1 MNEVATAICAAIG
14 GWWIST
20 GIVLYLNKL
29 PARSHRWSLGI
40 ATLVLLASLVGL
52 HAGRDD
58 TSTTGALLA
67 FTQAMLVW
75 AWVEMSYFM
84 GLVTGPRREPC
95 PTDAN
100 GWLRFRLALDTSLHH
115 ELLVV
120 AMAAVVAAITW
131 QGSNPVGAWTFTALW
146 LMRWSAKLNL
156 FLGVPNVNLEW
167 FPRRMDYLGSY
178 IARRSMNLLFPISTG
193 AGTVAAT
200 ICALHAQLAQDPW
213 QQVAYALL
221 ATLLALGT
229 LEHWFM
235 VLPLRDSA
243 LWRWALNAAAS
254 RK

>member
-1 MNEVATAICAAIG
+1 MAVGAAVG
-14 GWWIST
+14 GWWLST
-20 GIVLYLNKL
+20 GVVLYLNQL
-29 PARSHRWSLGI
+29 PARSHPWSLGL
-40 ATLVLLASLVGL
+40 ATVVLIASLAGL

-58 TSTTGALLA
+58 TSVTGALVA
-67 FTQAMLVW
+67 FGQALLVW

-95 PTDAN
+95 PPEAS
-100 GWLRFRLALDTSLHH
+100 GWLRFRLALDTSIHH

-120 AMAAVVAAITW
+120 GMAALVAAITW
-131 QGSNPVGAWTFTALW
+131 RAGNPVGTWTFTALW

-178 IARRSMNLLFPISTG
+178 IAHRPMNLLFPVS
-193 AGTVAAT
+193 ASVCLVVATV
-200 ICALHAQLAQDPW
+200 CAVQAQLAEAAW
-213 QQVAYALL
+213 QAVAFALL
-221 ATLLALGT
+221 STLLALGT

-235 VLPLRDSA
+235 VLPVRDSA